1 MRVEKYVCQGCKKEH
16 VRKVYEN
23 RSEAVADVFMELY
36 WSLIW
41 EKKKD
46 RVKELSFEDF
56 CKELVF
62 MAVYNYHKNRRRIKV
77 EKSCIESG
85 H

>member
-1 MRVEKYVCQGCKKEH
+1 MRVEKYFCEGCKKEH
-16 VRKVYEN
+16 VRKIYGS

-36 WSLIW
+36 WSSIW

-56 CKELVF
+56 CKDLVF
-62 MAVYNYHKNRRRIKV
+62 MAVYNFHKNRRRIKV
-77 EKSCIESG
+77 EKGCIESG